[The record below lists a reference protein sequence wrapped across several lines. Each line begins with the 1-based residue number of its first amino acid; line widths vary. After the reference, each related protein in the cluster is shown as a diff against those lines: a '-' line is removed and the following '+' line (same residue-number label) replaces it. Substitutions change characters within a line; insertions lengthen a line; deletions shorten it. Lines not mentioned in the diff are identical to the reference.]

1 MMNKMV
7 RWLFLF
13 LVMFSFPAYA
23 DIDTEKVEGFV
34 KRVTTQGIEELINS
48 NVSEAE
54 KKERF
59 TKLFNEDLDL
69 DFIGKFVL
77 GRYWKTSSKEQQKK
91 FIDVY
96 RKLNIQTWSARFD
109 EFKGKKFEFRGV
121 EKSKSKDQAF
131 VNTQV
136 PMKEGAP
143 AIVRWRVKETNGR
156 MRIVDIIIENVS
168 LAQTARSEYTAYINK
183 SPDGVEGLIRN
194 LQSKIK

>member
-1 MMNKMV
+1 MNKIV
-7 RWLFLF
+7 KWLFLF
-13 LVMFSFPAYA
+13 LVIFSAPAFA
-23 DIDTEKVEGFV
+23 DINTEKAEDFV
-34 KRVTTQGIEELINS
+34 KKVTAQGIEELINTD
-48 NVSEAE
+48 VPEAE
-54 KKERF
+54 KKARF

-77 GRYWKTSSKEQQKK
+77 GRYWKMSGKEQQKR

-96 RKLNIQTWSARFD
+96 RKLNIQTWSARFG
-109 EFKGKKFEFRGV
+109 EFKGKKFEFIGV

-136 PMKEGAP
+136 PMKEGNP
-143 AIVRWRVKETNGR
+143 AIVRWRVKETNGQ
-156 MRIVDIIIENVS
+156 MKIVDIIIENVS

-183 SPDGVEGLIRN
+183 SPDGVEGLIKN